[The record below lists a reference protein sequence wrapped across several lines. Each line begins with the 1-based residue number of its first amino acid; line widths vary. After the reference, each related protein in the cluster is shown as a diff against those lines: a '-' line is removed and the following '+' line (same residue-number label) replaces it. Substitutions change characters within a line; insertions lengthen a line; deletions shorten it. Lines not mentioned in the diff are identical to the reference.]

1 MRIGFIHLLGVWPC
15 HIAVEMELIEKHAKK
30 GDAVHLFSCRGGL
43 LSCQQNIDH
52 HYFTCGDCLRQ
63 RALAMAKVEAK
74 YAAFPFP
81 VLTRAERCRL
91 WKLPFRFQSM
101 DELRGFKYENFDVG
115 EAVISSMV
123 SRYRNPHQDPV
134 FDVNLVRRLMISA
147 VGIYLTMRRELKAR
161 DIRLMYVFNGRYAT
175 HRAVLR
181 ACQAEKVECLVHDR
195 GFDKDH
201 YHLYQNQMIHEIAP
215 RVQEIR
221 EYWDAAEPNRREQI
235 ASQFFNNRRAG
246 LIPNW
251 KSYTKEQQK
260 ALLPAGWNPD
270 GRNVAIYVSSEDEFV
285 AIGPD
290 WKNDLYPEGQ
300 AAAIRKIAQ
309 DMVRLDPAV
318 HLWVRVHPNL
328 KGVDNPFTRDLAKI
342 GGANVTVIPA
352 DSPVDTYALLDA
364 CEKVVTFGS
373 TMGIEA
379 VFWGKPSVLLGKSFY
394 RLLNA
399 CTVPVSHAE
408 AVQAICSM
416 LPRPDRRGALQY
428 GCYEG
433 SFGTPYSVYQA
444 QDPFTGEYRGLFLGR
459 EFFEA
464 TRRRIR
470 KMSSWRQRWWLWRA
484 KYALTNR
491 IWWA

>member
-1 MRIGFIHLLGVWPC
+1 
-15 HIAVEMELIEKHAKK
+15 MEEHAKK

-147 VGIYLTMRRELKAR
+147 VGIYLALRRELKAR

-181 ACQAEKVECLVHDR
+181 ACQAEGVDCLVHDR
-195 GFDKDH
+195 GHDKDH
-201 YHLYQNQMIHEIAP
+201 YHLYQNQMIHDIAP
-215 RVQEIR
+215 RVQEIK
-221 EYWDAAEPNRREQI
+221 EYWDAADPERREQI
-235 ASQFFNNRRAG
+235 AAGFYNNRRKG
-246 LIPNW
+246 IIPNW
-251 KSYTKEQQK
+251 KSFTKEQQK
-260 ALLPAGWNPD
+260 ALLPEEWSRTK
-270 GRNVAIYVSSEDEFV
+270 RNIAIFVSSEDEFV
-285 AIGPD
+285 AIGKE
-290 WKNDLYPEGQ
+290 WRNELYDQGQ
-300 AAAIRKIAQ
+300 AAAIREIARDLAQQ
-309 DMVRLDPAV
+309 DPSV

-328 KGVDNPFTRDLAKI
+328 KGVDNPFIRDLAKI
-342 GGANVTVIPA
+342 SGANVTIIPA
-352 DSPVDTYALLDA
+352 DSPVDSYALLDA

-379 VFWGKPSVLLGKSFY
+379 VFWGKPSILLGKSLY
-394 RLLNA
+394 RYLHA
-399 CTVPVSHAE
+399 CIVPESHAE
-408 AVQAICSM
+408 AVESICSV
-416 LPRPDRRGALQY
+416 LPQPDPLGALQY
-428 GCYEG
+428 GYYKG
-433 SFGTPYSVYQA
+433 SYGTPYSVYNA
-444 QDPFTGEYRGLFLGR
+444 QDPFEGDYRGLFLGR
-459 EFFEA
+459 PFFEA
-464 TRRRIR
+464 TRSQVKKI
-470 KMSSWRQRWWLWRA
+470 SPWRQRLWMWRA
-484 KYALTNR
+484 KWALTR
-491 IWWA
+491 QVWWT